1 MDRLTI
7 HACYDGEARVW
18 VATNDALGVA
28 TEAESLDVLEYKLR
42 EMLPELVE
50 LNGID
55 CPRPIEFTLVS
66 EKASVAFA

>member
-7 HACYDGEARVW
+7 HACYDEEACVW
-18 VATNDALGVA
+18 VTTNDALGVT
-28 TEAESLDVLEYKLR
+28 TEAESLDALEYKLR

-55 CPRPIEFTLVS
+55 RPRPVQFTLVS
-66 EKASVAFA
+66 EKSSVPFT

>member
-7 HACYDGEARVW
+7 HACYDEEARVW
-18 VATNDALGVA
+18 VA
-28 TEAESLDVLEYKLR
+28 TEAESLDVLEYELR

-55 CPRPIEFTLVS
+55 CPRPVQFTLVS
-66 EKASVAFA
+66 EKTSVAFA